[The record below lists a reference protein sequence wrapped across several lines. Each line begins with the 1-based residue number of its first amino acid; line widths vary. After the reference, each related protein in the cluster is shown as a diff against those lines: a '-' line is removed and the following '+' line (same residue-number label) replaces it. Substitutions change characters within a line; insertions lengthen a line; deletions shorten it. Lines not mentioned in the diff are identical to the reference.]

1 MDYQKLGHL
10 LISRGLLAEEEWN
23 ATLEKEPASL
33 AVLAEAFVESG
44 RLPEADW
51 AVAIAEAFD
60 LPFLA
65 EITDV
70 DPDLLSK
77 VPSDLAFKRLALP
90 LRRDN
95 GSVVVA
101 VTDPEPDQVYEDFRI
116 LTGAARIKVVISTE
130 KHLRQ
135 AIQKSYGATVERMAA
150 DLSGDREGDGTTSET
165 GLEVDHDIGNLRELA
180 GEPTVVN
187 LVNLIL
193 FEAIRD
199 KASDIHIEPFE
210 SELKLRYRLDGMLK
224 EMPPPP
230 KHLRLA
236 ITSRIKIM
244 AGMNIAER
252 FVPQD
257 GHIRLSLEGRQI
269 DLRVSCCPTVYG
281 ESVVLRILDKSSL
294 ILDIQELGMAEE
306 DRSKFDE
313 VIRRPHGIFL
323 VTGPTGSGK
332 TTTLYTAL
340 IQIFSPSLKIITVE
354 DPVEYHLPGVCQIQV
369 NQKRGLTFATGLRSI
384 MRQDPD
390 VIMVGEIRDGETAEI
405 SIRSALTGH
414 LVFSTLHTNTAAGAI
429 PRLLDMGIDPFLI
442 SSSLNGILAQRL
454 VRRICRGCRIEYEP
468 SAEEKL
474 VSRWQHA
481 DSTKCYRGAGCEICG
496 GTGYKGRI
504 GIYEIIIL
512 NDDLRE
518 MIISRPSAS
527 MIMQTAGANSF
538 REDGWKKVTQGITT
552 MEEVLRVAEED

>member
-1 MDYQKLGHL
+1 MA
-10 LISRGLLAEEEWN
+10 ISA
-23 ATLEKEPASL
+23 
-33 AVLAEAFVESG
+33 
-44 RLPEADW
+44 
-51 AVAIAEAFD
+51 
-60 LPFLA
+60 
-65 EITDV
+65 
-70 DPDLLSK
+70 
-77 VPSDLAFKRLALP
+77 
-90 LRRDN
+90 
-95 GSVVVA
+95 
-101 VTDPEPDQVYEDFRI
+101 
-116 LTGAARIKVVISTE
+116 
-130 KHLRQ
+130 
-135 AIQKSYGATVERMAA
+135 
-150 DLSGDREGDGTTSET
+150 
-165 GLEVDHDIGNLRELA
+165 
-180 GEPTVVN
+180 
-187 LVNLIL
+187 
-193 FEAIRD
+193 
-199 KASDIHIEPFE
+199 
-210 SELKLRYRLDGMLK
+210 
-224 EMPPPP
+224 
-230 KHLRLA
+230 
-236 ITSRIKIM
+236 
-244 AGMNIAER
+244 
-252 FVPQD
+252 
-257 GHIRLSLEGRQI
+257 LSLEGRQI

-481 DSTKCYRGAGCEICG
+481 DSTKCYRGAAVKFAEEPDTKAG
-496 GTGYKGRI
+496 
-504 GIYEIIIL
+504 
-512 NDDLRE
+512 
-518 MIISRPSAS
+518 SAS
-527 MIMQTAGANSF
+527 TKSSSSMMTCA
-538 REDGWKKVTQGITT
+538 K
-552 MEEVLRVAEED
+552 